1 VSAAQHLGVVL
12 EPDVR
17 IAGPDDATL
26 VRLASALAD
35 WRADELRAEVEAQG
49 EAVAPDPEILTDFQ
63 EDYVA
68 ARDGVLRSMTPQ
80 ERARAAGSLGMSPAT
95 RAPPP

>member
-17 IAGPDDATL
+17 IAGPDDTTL

-35 WRADELRAEVEAQG
+35 WRADELRAHVEAQG
-49 EAVAPDPEILTDFQ
+49 EAVAPDPVTLTDFQ

-95 RAPPP
+95 PAPPP